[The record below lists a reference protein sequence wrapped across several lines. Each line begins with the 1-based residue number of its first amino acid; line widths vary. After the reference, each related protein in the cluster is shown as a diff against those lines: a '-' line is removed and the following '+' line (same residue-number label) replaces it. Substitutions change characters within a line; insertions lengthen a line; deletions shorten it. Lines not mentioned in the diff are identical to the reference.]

1 MERGFG
7 YINHVTSCSFRSMLS
22 SFMQSTSC
30 RLLSSRCG
38 NGMASRFTNSLPFRA
53 NGQGMPCQAFLRTQR
68 VIVVC
73 LQTGNSAFLRPPP
86 ALFSACCI
94 YGPIIGI
101 FPANALIV
109 EKKSPK
115 STNIPYNSTRKPIR
129 GHRSSMSITPVAKA
143 AVPFN
148 FWRRAK
154 KTAVFWRPIISVRP
168 RTKRICSEND

>member
-7 YINHVTSCSFRSMLS
+7 YTISQAIHTLRDSPYSQLTSY
-22 SFMQSTSC
+22 
-30 RLLSSRCG
+30 RLLSSQRG
-38 NGMASRFTNSLPFRA
+38 DAMASPFTNMLPFRA
-53 NGQGMPCQAFLRTQR
+53 HGQRMPCQPFPRTQC

-73 LQTGNSAFLRPPP
+73 LHTGNSAFLRPPP

-94 YGPIIGI
+94 YGPTIGT

-115 STNIPYNSTRKPIR
+115 STNIPYSSTRKPNR

-154 KTAVFWRPIISVRP
+154 KTAVF
-168 RTKRICSEND
+168 